1 MSDLPASQIDIR
13 LDGIDELQRLWGHF
27 HTWLG
32 YSFETYWV
40 AHNLFD
46 RYISKREQKGNLNT
60 LTYHGSYLLARAVL
74 YIAAKY
80 MEVMLVDITT
90 FSKAKNTDYIPVD
103 VLRRAEAEVLRMVE
117 FEVCGGCSPWFWLS
131 RGGRGL
137 SSSLSLR
144 EAVENFLVHLAMRD
158 WRFCGV
164 RASVIAAVVVY
175 AVSEMG
181 LAELESEKRHDR
193 LLWSRCGEGE
203 VKRGSEMLLEGMRK
217 QKMSE
222 SEWLYRWHKREPR
235 MGASEF
241 ALRWAKVYEL

>member
-13 LDGIDELQRLWGHF
+13 LDGIDELQGLWGHF

-46 RYISKREQKGNLNT
+46 RYISKRKQKGNLNT

-80 MEVMLVDITT
+80 MEVMLVDMPT
-90 FSKAKNTDYIPVD
+90 FSQAKNTDYVPVDTLKKAEAD
-103 VLRRAEAEVLRMVE
+103 VLRTLE
-117 FEVCGGCSPWFWLS
+117 FEVFGGCSPWFWLN
-131 RGGRGL
+131 REGRR
-137 SSSLSLR
+137 SSSSFSLR

-164 RASVIAAVVVY
+164 RPSMIAGVVVY

-181 LAELESEKRHDR
+181 FTELESEKRRDR

-203 VKRGSEMLLEGMRK
+203 VKRGFDMLLEGMRK
-217 QKMSE
+217 QSMSE
-222 SEWLYRWHKREPR
+222 SEWLYRWHKRGPR
-235 MGASEF
+235 SGASEF